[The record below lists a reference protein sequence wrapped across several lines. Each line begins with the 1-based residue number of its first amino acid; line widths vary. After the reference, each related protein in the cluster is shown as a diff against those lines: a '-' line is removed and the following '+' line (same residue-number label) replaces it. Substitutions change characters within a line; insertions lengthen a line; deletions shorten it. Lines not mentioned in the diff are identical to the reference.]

1 MRLKR
6 FDRSR
11 LWLAAIVA
19 VAVMCV
25 QASCAL
31 AYSVLS
37 HQAVI
42 DSAWEDSIKPALL
55 AKYPDATREQLHEAH
70 AYVYGGA
77 IIQDLGYYPYGKPFF
92 TDLTHYV
99 RSGDFVLALLRDARD
114 LNEYAFALGAM
125 AHYAADNSG
134 HKLAVNRAVPILYP
148 DLKKKYGDEVTY
160 EDDKLA
166 HVKTEFGFDVLQVAK
181 ERYAPDSYH
190 EFIGFSVSERV
201 LDQAFEETYGLDL
214 KKLLVDEER
223 VIRSYRNAVRNIFP
237 KASRIAWHLK
247 KDEIQ
252 HDLPGMTKKKFLYN
266 LKRAS
271 FEKEW
276 GRDYQKPTA
285 GEKFLAFIYLLLP
298 KFGPLKVLQFK
309 TPTPETEKL
318 FQESF
323 NATLD
328 RYRELL
334 REEQSGRIVLRN
346 DNFDVGTDTGPGKY
360 KMNDAAHA
368 ELVESLADQK
378 FVGASSEII
387 AELREFYADPALPY
401 SNKKDRKAQARL
413 QAALEQLGQVRTPA
427 TVAGAN

>member
-1 MRLKR
+1 
-6 FDRSR
+6 
-11 LWLAAIVA
+11 
-19 VAVMCV
+19 
-25 QASCAL
+25 
-31 AYSVLS
+31 
-37 HQAVI
+37 
-42 DSAWEDSIKPALL
+42 
-55 AKYPDATREQLHEAH
+55 
-70 AYVYGGA
+70 
-77 IIQDLGYYPYGKPFF
+77 
-92 TDLTHYV
+92 
-99 RSGDFVLALLRDARD
+99 
-114 LNEYAFALGAM
+114 
-125 AHYAADNSG
+125 
-134 HKLAVNRAVPILYP
+134 
-148 DLKKKYGDEVTY
+148 
-160 EDDKLA
+160 
-166 HVKTEFGFDVLQVAK
+166 
-181 ERYAPDSYH
+181 
-190 EFIGFSVSERV
+190 
-201 LDQAFEETYGLDL
+201 
-214 KKLLVDEER
+214 
-223 VIRSYRNAVRNIFP
+223 
-237 KASRIAWHLK
+237 
-247 KDEIQ
+247 
-252 HDLPGMTKKKFLYN
+252 MTKKKFLYN

-334 REEQSGRIVLRN
+334 REERDGRIVMRN
-346 DNFDVGTDTGPGKY
+346 DNFDVGTDTGPGEY

-413 QAALEQLGQVRTPA
+413 QAALEQLGQVRAPTI
-427 TVAGAN
+427 VAGEN